1 MKTNIPVIP
10 FKLIIKSL
18 IIFLFTNHSLSQNPI
33 SIKDSIEIMNVM
45 SSQQKSWNEGDIE
58 SFMNGYL
65 KSEELVFSG
74 SRGPVYGW
82 KATKERY
89 YKSYPDIKTMGNLTF
104 NVSNIKSISDDSA
117 YLIGQYYLK
126 RTIEDSF
133 GHFTLIWKKVE
144 GNWLIIS
151 DHTSSSN

>member
-1 MKTNIPVIP
+1 MYP
-10 FKLIIKSL
+10 FKFIFINFLS
-18 IIFLFTNHSLSQNPI
+18 FLFTVCLFSQNPI
-33 SIKDSIEIMNVM
+33 SINDSIDIMNVM
-45 SSQQKSWNEGDIE
+45 SFQEKSWNKGDID

-74 SRGPVYGW
+74 SGGPVYGW

-89 YKSYPDIKTMGNLTF
+89 FKSYPDLKTMGKLSFTVNK
-104 NVSNIKSISDDSA
+104 IKSISKDSA
-117 YLIGQYYLK
+117 YLIGEYYLK

-133 GHFTLIWKKVE
+133 GHFTLVWKKVN

-151 DHTSSSN
+151 DHTSSVK